1 MTILNSLRRTAQR
14 LGIEV
19 ERANPMTQWRVRLPD
34 LLYRQGITTV
44 IDVGG
49 NDGGFASELL
59 NAGYQGRVI
68 SFEPLPDAWERLRKH
83 SLRYPNRWTVGPRI
97 ALSDQEGEVEFHEAG
112 NSASSSLLVMTDSHL
127 SAAPHTKTVKTHKVP
142 TKRLDDVLYAM
153 PEACDIYLKID
164 VQGAEKMVL
173 DGASGALSDRVRG
186 VQLEM
191 SIKELYQG
199 QALSVDLDAYLREK
213 GFELWDII
221 PGFRDPITLQMLQ
234 YDGVY
239 FKSA

>member
-1 MTILNSLRRTAQR
+1 
-14 LGIEV
+14 
-19 ERANPMTQWRVRLPD
+19 MTQWRVRLPD
-34 LLYRQGITTV
+34 LLRRQGIQTV

-59 NAGYQGRVI
+59 NAGYEGLVI
-68 SFEPLPDAWERLRKH
+68 SFEPLPDAWEHLRKR
-83 SLRYPNRWTVGPRI
+83 SLAYDGRWTVGPRI

-112 NSASSSLLVMTDSHL
+112 NSASSSLLVMTDHHL
-127 SAAPHTKTVKTHKVP
+127 AAAPHTKTIKTHRVP
-142 TKRLDDVLYAM
+142 IKRLDDVLSSM
-153 PEACDIYLKID
+153 PQVRDIYLKID

-173 DGASGALSDRVRG
+173 DGASEALKAQVKG
-186 VQLEM
+186 VQIEM

-199 QALSVDLDAYLREK
+199 QALSTDLDMYLREK

-221 PGFRDPITLQMLQ
+221 PGFRDPITLRMLQ

-239 FKSA
+239 FKRANTG